1 VQYDII
7 HINSEFADQVS
18 DHDRQVVRIRP
29 LGKVPVQVPETPVA
43 ILLPLAGLGVVGF
56 GVRSRR
62 RRVAYAA

>member
-1 VQYDII
+1 MQYDII

-18 DHDRQVVRIRP
+18 DHDPQVVRIRP

-43 ILLPLAGLGVVGF
+43 ILLAGLGVVGF